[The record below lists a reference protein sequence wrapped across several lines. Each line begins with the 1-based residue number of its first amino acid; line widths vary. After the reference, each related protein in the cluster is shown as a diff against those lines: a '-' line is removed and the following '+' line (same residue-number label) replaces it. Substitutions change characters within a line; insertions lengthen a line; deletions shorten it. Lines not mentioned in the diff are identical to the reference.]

1 MQANS
6 STRAPQSHDVDG
18 ESSALLYRPALLVV
32 YASLIATYLAMRF
45 VAFAGQWP
53 TRQDLQLAITSAA
66 VGAALL
72 IFSSFTIAM
81 AKYALRSSRESFAR
95 LWLLLTLLLGTGF
108 GFLQANEYQRR
119 WQSNLVPKPLSNSLH
134 DRADLYFLSAVQQ
147 RLIQLATQIN
157 SDKVRQ
163 NQLAQLLQSSAETL
177 RDNRAKLEAELKG
190 LQAAEPERAER
201 LTIVN
206 RLLANEARWTSSVV
220 ATADDLTKQRMA
232 MAALAYDILPHRTHE
247 PSHQQFRQYESK
259 QLEDLQTTIKVNLL
273 AAETSAQE
281 NSQPIKELLSVV
293 AKLKD
298 EQQELESQL
307 KSHLRQRIIDED
319 QDEPP
324 PDEDPKRTELERQI
338 AEISQRLEEPN
349 AKLTAAAKLVT
360 EAEDTASRLS
370 EELRNIKARQ
380 STIVEIDSVGVGLN
394 QVYPW
399 LRLPVCIPGGTAWAW
414 MYFVLTAVHAM
425 HLIYVLIVVVVWAML
440 PRLVNFSK
448 VASNVRNWHTMVIVW
463 CILFVL
469 IYLI

>member
-1 MQANS
+1 MYAIRS
-6 STRAPQSHDVDG
+6 GR
-18 ESSALLYRPALLVV
+18 ESS
-32 YASLIATYLAMRF
+32 
-45 VAFAGQWP
+45 
-53 TRQDLQLAITSAA
+53 
-66 VGAALL
+66 
-72 IFSSFTIAM
+72 
-81 AKYALRSSRESFAR
+81 AR

-108 GFLQANEYQRR
+108 AILQANEYQRR
-119 WQSNLVPKPLSNSLH
+119 WQCNLIPKPLSNSLH

-177 RDNRAKLEAELKG
+177 PGNKASLEAELKG

-220 ATADDLTKQRMA
+220 GATDDLTAQRMA

-247 PSHQQFRQYESK
+247 ATHQQFRQYESK
-259 QLEDLQTTIKVNLL
+259 QLEDLRTSLKESLV
-273 AAETSAQE
+273 AAENSAKE

-319 QDEPP
+319 EGELPL
-324 PDEDPKRTELERQI
+324 DEDQKRIELERQI
-338 AEISQRLEEPN
+338 AEVSQRLEEPN

-370 EELRNIKARQ
+370 EELRNISARQ
-380 STIVEIDSVGVGLN
+380 ATIAEIDSAGVGLN

-399 LRLPVCIPGGTAWAW
+399 LRLPVCIPSGTTWAW
-414 MYFVLTAVHAM
+414 LYFVLTAVHAM
-425 HLIYVLIVVVVWAML
+425 HLIYVLIVVVVWATL
-440 PRLVNFSK
+440 PRLVTFSK
-448 VASNVRNWHTMVIVW
+448 VTSNVRNWHTMVIAW

-469 IYLI
+469 FYLI